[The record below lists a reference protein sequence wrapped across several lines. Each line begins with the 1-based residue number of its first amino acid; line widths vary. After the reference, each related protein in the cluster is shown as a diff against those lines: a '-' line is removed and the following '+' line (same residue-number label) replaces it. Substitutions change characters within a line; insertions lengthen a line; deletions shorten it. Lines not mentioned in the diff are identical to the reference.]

1 MLVKHLYI
9 FLFLCL
15 SVTANS
21 QTITGVIRDSLKN
34 EPVTYASIRLLNSQD
49 STYVAG
55 AITNDSGEFRL
66 SAKKGDFILD
76 ISCVNYNRCYYPLH
90 IKDRSNIDLKP
101 ILLQFA
107 EYNIGEAVV
116 VAPVPDIVV
125 RGDTIEYNADAY
137 RVGEDALLQ
146 DLIRRMPGIEI
157 SIDGKLMANGKII
170 SKILIDGKEFFDNDI
185 DLALKNLPAS
195 MVNKLQLFKEQS
207 DMSKVTGFKDNNAEQ
222 VLNLTVKEGMKKSV
236 FGNARVGYGT
246 DDRYANKFNANYMED
261 DNQFVV
267 IGNLNNV
274 TDNFEYS
281 GVSSQYDGITKERN
295 LSGNFNIQRNSK
307 ITVGGNIGYEDNDNL
322 FKMDSNTQTFIESG
336 NRMSTQS
343 SSSNNRKRNLT
354 FSMNTKWTPDS
365 LTTVYARIGIST
377 GTSDDIRKSSNLS
390 YIQNEKDT
398 TSGWSDYIT
407 QGDTHNF
414 NGSLVVGRKLNSKGR
429 NISLNLTGSFRGS
442 EDNGTNYSFTRYQAL
457 NSTKVLD
464 QQLDISSSGNNWG
477 VTFSYVEPLDKHH
490 SLQFSY
496 NYRQDYS
503 GRDRSTFRR
512 DGEGEYTV
520 IDTAYTRN
528 SLSRYST
535 QRFNIGF
542 QSTHEKYEYN
552 IGFSVDPTR
561 SKNRSSVGDS
571 IIEKQ
576 TQSVVNFLP
585 TFKFTYRPKSNT
597 TFDFD
602 YYGSTEHPTLRQMS
616 SDTIILDA
624 LSRTYGNPDL
634 KPSFDNNIS
643 MYYQVSN
650 YEKGS
655 FFMITASGNYI
666 VNKIVDYTVI
676 DPQGNTE
683 SSYRNVKGNWGMN
696 GGIMFN
702 TPLRNKKF
710 TVDNSSFAY
719 FVRNIGYSNGA
730 KNITYN
736 LTLSESF
743 SVSYK
748 SENFDQRLQANLAF
762 NITRNNLSH
771 DGDLGTSNLGIKSST
786 MIKLPYDITLQNE
799 IGYTYNHGY
808 STAFKNSELLWNIA
822 VSKQFLKKKAGTVK
836 LQCYDVLRDRN
847 NLVRVVSGNYISDTK
862 TNMIGRY
869 ILLSFNYRFNIL
881 NGKASSST
889 EDQSVYAY

>member
-1 MLVKHLYI
+1 M
-9 FLFLCL
+9 
-15 SVTANS
+15 SVTAYS
-21 QTITGVIRDSLKN
+21 QTITGMIRDSVKN
-34 EPVTYASIRLLNSQD
+34 EPVSYASVRLLNSVD
-49 STYVAG
+49 STYIAG
-55 AITNDSGEFRL
+55 AITNDLGEFSV
-66 SAKKGDFILD
+66 SAKKGSYILD
-76 ISCVNYNRCYYPLH
+76 VSCVNYNRCFYPLR
-90 IKDRSNIDLKP
+90 IKDKSTVRLKT
-101 ILLQFA
+101 ILLKFA
-107 EYNIGEAVV
+107 EYSIGETVV
-116 VAPVPDIVV
+116 VASVPDIVV

-146 DLIRRMPGIEI
+146 DLVRRMPGMEV
-157 SIDGKLMANGKII
+157 SVDGKLMANGKII

-195 MVNKLQLFKEQS
+195 MVNKLQLFKGQS
-207 DMSKVTGFKDNNAEQ
+207 DLSKATGIKDNNAEQ
-222 VLNLTVKEGMKKSV
+222 VLNLTVKEGMKKTV
-236 FGNARVGYGT
+236 FGNAKVGYGT
-246 DDRYANKFNANYMED
+246 NDRYTNKFNANYMED
-261 DNQFVV
+261 DNQFAV
-267 IGNLNNV
+267 IGNVNNV

-295 LSGNFNIQRNSK
+295 LSTNFNIQRNNK
-307 ITVGGNIGYEDNDNL
+307 ISVGGNVRYEDNDNL
-322 FKMDSNTQTFIESG
+322 FKMDSNTQTFIEGG

-365 LTTVYARIGIST
+365 LTTIYARLGVST
-377 GTSDDIRKSSNLS
+377 GTSDDIRKSNNQS
-390 YIQNEKDT
+390 YIQNQKDT

-407 QGDTHNF
+407 QGDTHNL
-414 NGSLVVGRKLNSKGR
+414 NGSLVIGRKLNTKGR
-429 NISLNLTGSFRGS
+429 NISLSLTGAFRGAQ
-442 EDNGTNYSFTRYQAL
+442 DAGTNYSFTRYQAL
-457 NSTKVLD
+457 NLTKILD

-477 VTFSYVEPLDKHH
+477 VMLSYVEPLDSHH

-535 QRFNIGF
+535 QRFSIGLQAIHDKFEYSIGF
-542 QSTHEKYEYN
+542 N
-552 IGFSVDPTR
+552 VDPTY

-576 TQSVVNFLP
+576 AQHVVNFSP
-585 TFKFTYRPKSNT
+585 TVKFTYRPKSNA

-602 YYGSTEHPTLRQMS
+602 YYGTTEHPTLRQMS

-624 LSRTYGNPDL
+624 LSKTYGNPDL
-634 KPSFDNNIS
+634 RPSFDNNVS

-666 VNKIVDYTVI
+666 ANKIVDYTII
-676 DPQGNTE
+676 DPQGNVE

-702 TPLRNKKF
+702 TPLKNKKF

-748 SENFDQRLQANLAF
+748 SENFDQRLQANVAF
-762 NITRNNLSH
+762 NITRNNLSNE
-771 DGDLGTSNLGIKSST
+771 GDLGTSNLGVKSSSSV
-786 MIKLPYDITLQNE
+786 KLPYDITVQNE
-799 IGYTYNHGY
+799 ISYTYNHGY
-808 STAFKNSELLWNIA
+808 SAAFKNSELLWNLA

-836 LQCYDVLRDRN
+836 LQCYDLLGDRN
-847 NLVRVVSGNYISDTK
+847 NLLRVVSGNYISDTK

-869 ILLSFNYRFNIL
+869 VLLSFNFRFNIL
-881 NGKASSST
+881 NGKSSAST
-889 EDQSVYAY
+889 QDQDSYSY

>member
-1 MLVKHLYI
+1 M
-9 FLFLCL
+9 
-15 SVTANS
+15 
-21 QTITGVIRDSLKN
+21 IRDSVKN
-34 EPVTYASIRLLNSQD
+34 EPISYASVRLLNSVD
-49 STYVAG
+49 STYIAG
-55 AITNDSGEFRL
+55 AITNDLGEFSV
-66 SAKKGDFILD
+66 SAKKGSYILD
-76 ISCVNYNRCYYPLH
+76 VSCVNYNRCFYPLL
-90 IKDRSNIDLKP
+90 IKDRSTVRLKT
-101 ILLQFA
+101 ILLKYA
-107 EYNIGEAVV
+107 EYSIDETVV
-116 VAPVPDIVV
+116 VASVPDIVV

-146 DLIRRMPGIEI
+146 DLVRRMPGMEV
-157 SIDGKLMANGKII
+157 SADGKLMANGKII

-195 MVNKLQLFKEQS
+195 MVNKLQLFKGQS
-207 DMSKVTGFKDNNAEQ
+207 DLSKVTGIKDNNAEQ
-222 VLNLTVKEGMKKSV
+222 VLNLTVKEGMKKTV
-236 FGNARVGYGT
+236 FGNAKVGYGT
-246 DDRYANKFNANYMED
+246 DDRYTNKFNANYMED
-261 DNQFVV
+261 DNQFAV
-267 IGNLNNV
+267 IGNVNNV

-295 LSGNFNIQRNSK
+295 LSTNFNIQRNNK
-307 ITVGGNIGYEDNDNL
+307 ISVGGNLRYEDNDNL
-322 FKMDSNTQTFIESG
+322 FKMDSNTQTFIEGG

-343 SSSNNRKRNLT
+343 SSSNNRKRNLA

-365 LTTVYARIGIST
+365 LTTIYARLGVST
-377 GTSDDIRKSSNLS
+377 GTSDDIRKSHNQS
-390 YIQNEKDT
+390 YIQSQKDT

-407 QGDTHNF
+407 QGDTHNL
-414 NGSLVVGRKLNSKGR
+414 NGSLVIGRKLNRKGR
-429 NISLNLTGSFRGS
+429 NVSLSLTGAFRGAK
-442 EDNGTNYSFTRYQAL
+442 DTGTNYSFTRYQTL
-457 NSTKVLD
+457 NSTKILD
-464 QQLDISSSGNNWG
+464 QQLDIRSSGNNWG
-477 VTFSYVEPLDKHH
+477 ILLSYVEPLDSHH

-496 NYRQDYS
+496 NYRQDFS

-535 QRFNIGF
+535 QRFNVGVQAIYDKFEYSIGF
-542 QSTHEKYEYN
+542 N
-552 IGFSVDPTR
+552 VDPTY

-576 TQSVVNFLP
+576 AQHVVNFSP
-585 TFKFTYRPKSNT
+585 TVKFTYRPKSNA

-602 YYGSTEHPTLRQMS
+602 YYGTTEHPTLRQMS

-624 LSRTYGNPDL
+624 LSKTYGNPNL
-634 KPSFDNNIS
+634 KPSFDNNVS

-666 VNKIVDYTVI
+666 ANKIVDYTII
-676 DPQGNTE
+676 DPQGNVE

-702 TPLRNKKF
+702 TPLKNKKF

-748 SENFDQRLQANLAF
+748 SDNFDQRLQANVAF
-762 NITRNNLSH
+762 NITRNNLSNE
-771 DGDLGTSNLGIKSST
+771 GDLGTSNLGVKSSSSV
-786 MIKLPYDITLQNE
+786 KLPYDITIQNE
-799 IGYTYNHGY
+799 ISYTYNHGY
-808 STAFKNSELLWNIA
+808 SAAFKNSELLWNLA

-836 LQCYDVLRDRN
+836 LQCYDLLGDRN
-847 NLVRVVSGNYISDTK
+847 NLLRVVSGNYISDTK

-869 ILLSFNYRFNIL
+869 VLLSFNFRFNIL
-881 NGKASSST
+881 NGKSLVSSQ
-889 EDQSVYAY
+889 DQDSYSY

>member
-1 MLVKHLYI
+1 M
-9 FLFLCL
+9 
-15 SVTANS
+15 
-21 QTITGVIRDSLKN
+21 IRDSVKN
-34 EPVTYASIRLLNSQD
+34 EPISYASVRLLNSVD
-49 STYVAG
+49 STYIAG
-55 AITNDSGEFRL
+55 AITNDLGEFSV
-66 SAKKGDFILD
+66 SAKKGSYILD
-76 ISCVNYNRCYYPLH
+76 VSCVNYNRCFYPLL
-90 IKDRSNIDLKP
+90 IKDRSTVRLKT
-101 ILLQFA
+101 ILLKYA
-107 EYNIGEAVV
+107 EYSIDETVV
-116 VAPVPDIVV
+116 VASVPDIVV

-146 DLIRRMPGIEI
+146 DLVRRMPGMEV
-157 SIDGKLMANGKII
+157 SADGKLMANGKII

-195 MVNKLQLFKEQS
+195 MVNKLQLFKGQS
-207 DMSKVTGFKDNNAEQ
+207 DLSKVTGIKDNNAEQ
-222 VLNLTVKEGMKKSV
+222 VLNLTVKEGVKKTV
-236 FGNARVGYGT
+236 FGNAKVGYGT
-246 DDRYANKFNANYMED
+246 DDRYTNKFNANYMED
-261 DNQFVV
+261 DNQFAV
-267 IGNLNNV
+267 IGNVNNV

-295 LSGNFNIQRNSK
+295 LSTNFNIQRNNK
-307 ITVGGNIGYEDNDNL
+307 ISVGGNLRYEDNDNL
-322 FKMDSNTQTFIESG
+322 FKMDSNTQTFIEGG

-343 SSSNNRKRNLT
+343 SSSNNRKRNLA

-365 LTTVYARIGIST
+365 LTTIYARLGVST
-377 GTSDDIRKSSNLS
+377 GTSDDIRKSHNQS
-390 YIQNEKDT
+390 YIIQSQKDT

-407 QGDTHNF
+407 QGDTHNL
-414 NGSLVVGRKLNSKGR
+414 NGSLVIGRKLNRKGR
-429 NISLNLTGSFRGS
+429 NVSLSLTGAFRGAQ
-442 EDNGTNYSFTRYQAL
+442 DTGTNYSFTRYQAL
-457 NSTKVLD
+457 NSTKILD
-464 QQLDISSSGNNWG
+464 QQLDIRSSGNNWG
-477 VTFSYVEPLDKHH
+477 ILLSYVEPLDSHH

-496 NYRQDYS
+496 NYRQDFS

-535 QRFNIGF
+535 QRFNVGVQAIYDKFEYSIGF
-542 QSTHEKYEYN
+542 N
-552 IGFSVDPTR
+552 VDPTY

-576 TQSVVNFLP
+576 AQHVVNFSP
-585 TFKFTYRPKSNT
+585 TVKFTYRPKSNA

-602 YYGSTEHPTLRQMS
+602 YYGTTEHPTLRQMS

-624 LSRTYGNPDL
+624 LSKTYGNPNL
-634 KPSFDNNIS
+634 KPSFDNNVS

-666 VNKIVDYTVI
+666 ANKIVDYTII
-676 DPQGNTE
+676 DPQGNVE

-702 TPLRNKKF
+702 TPLKNKKF

-748 SENFDQRLQANLAF
+748 SDNFDQRLQANVAF
-762 NITRNNLSH
+762 NITRNNLSNE
-771 DGDLGTSNLGIKSST
+771 GDLGTSNLGVKSSSSV
-786 MIKLPYDITLQNE
+786 KLPYDITIQNE
-799 IGYTYNHGY
+799 ISYTYNHGY
-808 STAFKNSELLWNIA
+808 SAAFKNSELLWNLA

-836 LQCYDVLRDRN
+836 LQCYDLLGDRN
-847 NLVRVVSGNYISDTK
+847 NLLRVVSGNYISDTK

-869 ILLSFNYRFNIL
+869 ILLSFNFRFNIL
-881 NGKASSST
+881 NGKSLVSSQ
-889 EDQSVYAY
+889 DQDSYSY

>member
-1 MLVKHLYI
+1 MKYLYV
-9 FLFLCL
+9 FLLLCL
-15 SVTANS
+15 SVAAYS
-21 QTITGVIRDSLKN
+21 QTITGIVRDSLKN
-34 EPVTYASIRLLNSQD
+34 EPISYASIRLLKAQD
-49 STYVAG
+49 STYVSG
-55 AITNDSGEFRL
+55 AVTNDSGEF
-66 SAKKGDFILD
+66 SIPAKRGRYILD
-76 ISCVNYNRCYYPLH
+76 VSCVNYQKKKYP
-90 IKDRSNIDLKP
+90 IYINDRSKVELNT
-101 ILLQFA
+101 ILLKFA
-107 EYNIGEAVV
+107 EYSIGEAVV
-116 VAPVPDIVV
+116 IAPVPDIVV

-146 DLIRRMPGIEI
+146 DLVRRMPGIEV
-157 SIDGKLMANGKII
+157 SSDGKLMANGKII

-185 DLALKNLPAS
+185 DLALNNLPAS

-261 DNQFVV
+261 DNQFAV

-295 LSGNFNIQRNSK
+295 LSTNFNIQRNSK
-307 ITVGGNIGYEDNDNL
+307 ISVGGNVRYEDNDNL
-322 FKMDSNTQTFIESG
+322 FKMDSNTQTFIEGG

-354 FSMNTKWTPDS
+354 FSLNSKWTPDS
-365 LTTVYARIGIST
+365 LTTVYTRMSVST
-377 GTSDDIRKSSNLS
+377 GTADDVRKSNSLS
-390 YIQNEKDT
+390 YMQNQKDS

-407 QGDTHNF
+407 QGDVYNL
-414 NGSLVVGRKLNSKGR
+414 NGSLVIGRKLNAKGR
-429 NISLNLTGSFRGS
+429 NISLSLTGAFRGS
-442 EDNGTNYSFTRYQAL
+442 QDDGTNYSFTRYQSL
-457 NSTKVLD
+457 NSTKILD
-464 QQLDISSSGNNWG
+464 QKLDISSSGNNWG
-477 VTFSYVEPLDKHH
+477 VMLSYVEPLDTHH

-512 DGEGEYTV
+512 DPEGEYTV

-535 QRFNIGF
+535 QRFNVGF
-542 QSTHEKYEYN
+542 QSIHEKYEYT
-552 IGFSVDPTR
+552 IGFSVDPTH
-561 SKNRSSVGDS
+561 SKNRSTVGDS

-576 TQSVVNFLP
+576 TQSVVNFSP
-585 TFKFTYRPKSNT
+585 SFKFTYRPKSNA

-602 YYGSTEHPTLRQMS
+602 YYGTTEHPTLRQMS
-616 SDTIILDA
+616 ADTIILDA

-643 MYYQVSN
+643 MYYQVSD
-650 YEKGS
+650 YEKGA

-666 VNKIVDYTVI
+666 ANKIVDYTI
-676 DPQGNTE
+676 TDKDGNVE

-702 TPLRNKKF
+702 TPLKNKKF

-743 SVSYK
+743 SISYK
-748 SENFDQRLQANLAF
+748 SEKFDQRLQANVAF
-762 NITRNNLSH
+762 NITRNNLSQE
-771 DGDLGTSNLGIKSST
+771 GDLGTSNLGVKSST
-786 MIKLPYDITLQNE
+786 MIKFPYDISLQNE
-799 IGYTYNHGY
+799 VSYTYNHGY
-808 STAFKNSELLWNIA
+808 SAAFKNSELLWNLSL
-822 VSKQFLKKKAGTVK
+822 SKQFMKKKAGTVK
-836 LQCYDVLRDRN
+836 VQCYDLLADRN
-847 NLVRVVSGNYISDTK
+847 NLLRVVSGNYISDTK

-869 ILLSFNYRFNIL
+869 VLVSFNYRFNIL
-881 NGKASSST
+881 NGKISSAAQDTDS
-889 EDQSVYAY
+889 YNY